1 MLQWAPGAWGSI
13 EPIPPP
19 RYLLRGGNIVQIQVV
34 LLLLRTTMLAIAIPS
49 GRVVLSSSLT
59 ATRTTETA
67 LRGTPGNHWW
77 EGNNTDDGNN
87 DKEKKLFFWEMTNSE
102 QQQQQSTSLI
112 TPMLEEEVM
121 ASARSTMDSNTISRA
136 LSSLLINPIIDDT
149 NNNSSNSAT
158 NDLSNNI
165 ETIQQGR
172 KNNLRDLAL
181 GSSNNNRNND
191 NGAILSKRRTK
202 FNKNDNSMTDTQQI
216 AIASGVTTLLL
227 SPIIIPII
235 HSLLPP
241 ILPFPSSIGFNTAA
255 LLGTLAYIVAL
266 GDPTEQ
272 TNYGEGVEVGGAVS
286 RVVGRTALQSAKAS
300 APRLQAAA
308 RAMVEYDTTIS
319 TIDEL
324 TQIKNQLTQTVNEL
338 SKENEVLKVDL
349 ALWRAV
355 EDISNMYKLEELKEL
370 ARYHG
375 LKGYSGDG
383 KNALLRRLAKEG
395 IVTLDITPYY

>member
-1 MLQWAPGAWGSI
+1 ML
-13 EPIPPP
+13 
-19 RYLLRGGNIVQIQVV
+19 
-34 LLLLRTTMLAIAIPS
+34 TAIAISGGHPLVSIPS
-49 GRVVLSSSLT
+49 GRVLSRSVT
-59 ATRTTETA
+59 AARSTA
-67 LRGTPGNHWW
+67 LRGTGNHWW
-77 EGNNTDDGNN
+77 EGNADGY
-87 DKEKKLFFWEMTNSE
+87 DKDKKSFVWEKPSE
-102 QQQQQSTSLI
+102 SQQQQQSSTLI

-136 LSSLLINPIIDDT
+136 LSSLLTNSINET
-149 NNNSSNSAT
+149 NNKSNSFSNT
-158 NDLSNNI
+158 DLSNNNI
-165 ETIQQGR
+165 ETIQQGS

-181 GSSNNNRNND
+181 GGTNRNY
-191 NGAILSKRRTK
+191 NGAILPNRRTK
-202 FNKNDNSMTDTQQI
+202 FNKNDNNSSSSSSTWDTQQI

-272 TNYGEGVEVGGAVS
+272 TNYGDGVEVGGAVS

-308 RAMVEYDTTIS
+308 RAMVDYDTTKT

-338 SKENEVLKVDL
+338 SKKNEVLTVDL

-395 IVTLDITPYY
+395 IVRLDITPYY

>member
-1 MLQWAPGAWGSI
+1 ML
-13 EPIPPP
+13 
-19 RYLLRGGNIVQIQVV
+19 
-34 LLLLRTTMLAIAIPS
+34 TAIAISGGHPLVSIPS
-49 GRVVLSSSLT
+49 GRVLSRSVT
-59 ATRTTETA
+59 AARATA
-67 LRGTPGNHWW
+67 LRGTGNHWW
-77 EGNNTDDGNN
+77 EGNADGY
-87 DKEKKLFFWEMTNSE
+87 DKDKKSFVWEKPSE
-102 QQQQQSTSLI
+102 SQQQQQQQSSTLI

-136 LSSLLINPIIDDT
+136 LSSLLTNSINDT
-149 NNNSSNSAT
+149 NNNSNSFSNT
-158 NDLSNNI
+158 DLSNNNI
-165 ETIQQGR
+165 ETIQQGS

-181 GSSNNNRNND
+181 GSTNRNY
-191 NGAILSKRRTK
+191 NGAILSNRRT
-202 FNKNDNSMTDTQQI
+202 SSSSTWDTQQI

-272 TNYGEGVEVGGAVS
+272 TNYGDGVEVGGAVS

-308 RAMVEYDTTIS
+308 RAMVDYDTTKT

-338 SKENEVLKVDL
+338 SKKNEVLTVDL

>member
-1 MLQWAPGAWGSI
+1 MNIYVLFYQSRNDCLEVVNSGRLSI
-13 EPIPPP
+13 DAMARVRSSKRP
-19 RYLLRGGNIVQIQVV
+19 RGKLTVV
-34 LLLLRTTMLAIAIPS
+34 LLLRTTMITAVAISIPNR
-49 GRVVLSSSLT
+49 RV
-59 ATRTTETA
+59 ETA
-67 LRGTPGNHWW
+67 LRGIGNHCW
-77 EGNNTDDGNN
+77 EEWNKDGSYEK
-87 DKEKKLFFWEMTNSE
+87 DKKSFFGEILNESR
-102 QQQQQSTSLI
+102 QQQSSTLI

-121 ASARSTMDSNTISRA
+121 SSARSTMDSNTISRA
-136 LSSLLINPIIDDT
+136 LSSLLTNSIHDT
-149 NNNSSNSAT
+149 NNNSNSFSN
-158 NDLSNNI
+158 NDLSNNNI
-165 ETIQQGR
+165 QTIQQGS

-181 GSSNNNRNND
+181 GSN
-191 NGAILSKRRTK
+191 SKRRNK
-202 FNKNDNSMTDTQQI
+202 FNNKNDNNSSSSSSSWDTQQI

-255 LLGTLAYIVAL
+255 LLGTLAYIAAL

-272 TNYGEGVEVGGAVS
+272 TNYGDGVEVGGAVS

-308 RAMVEYDTTIS
+308 RAMVDYDTTIS

-324 TQIKNQLTQTVNEL
+324 TQIKNQLTQVNYEL
-338 SKENEVLKVDL
+338 SKENEVLKEDL

-355 EDISNMYKLEELKEL
+355 EDILNMYKLEELKEL

-375 LKGYSGDG
+375 IKGYSSDG

-395 IVTLDITPYY
+395 IVTIDITPYY

>member
-1 MLQWAPGAWGSI
+1 MP
-13 EPIPPP
+13 
-19 RYLLRGGNIVQIQVV
+19 
-34 LLLLRTTMLAIAIPS
+34 
-49 GRVVLSSSLT
+49 
-59 ATRTTETA
+59 
-67 LRGTPGNHWW
+67 
-77 EGNNTDDGNN
+77 
-87 DKEKKLFFWEMTNSE
+87 NSE

-165 ETIQQGR
+165 ETIQQGS

-181 GSSNNNRNND
+181 GSSNNNRNNNND

-338 SKENEVLKVDL
+338 RKENEVLKVDL

-355 EDISNMYKLEELKEL
+355 EDISNLYKLEELKEL
-370 ARYHG
+370 ARYYG
-375 LKGYSGDG
+375 VKGYSGDG

>member
-1 MLQWAPGAWGSI
+1 M
-13 EPIPPP
+13 
-19 RYLLRGGNIVQIQVV
+19 
-34 LLLLRTTMLAIAIPS
+34 
-49 GRVVLSSSLT
+49 
-59 ATRTTETA
+59 
-67 LRGTPGNHWW
+67 W
-77 EGNNTDDGNN
+77 EGNTDDGN
-87 DKEKKLFFWEMTNSE
+87 DKEEKLFFWEMTNSD
-102 QQQQQSTSLI
+102 QQSTSLI

-338 SKENEVLKVDL
+338 RKENEVLKVDL

-355 EDISNMYKLEELKEL
+355 EDISNLYKLEELKEL
-370 ARYHG
+370 ARYYG
-375 LKGYSGDG
+375 VKGYSGDG

>member
-1 MLQWAPGAWGSI
+1 ML
-13 EPIPPP
+13 
-19 RYLLRGGNIVQIQVV
+19 
-34 LLLLRTTMLAIAIPS
+34 TAIAIPS

-77 EGNNTDDGNN
+77 EGNTDDGN
-87 DKEKKLFFWEMTNSE
+87 DKEKKLFFWEMTNSD
-102 QQQQQSTSLI
+102 QQSTSLI

-165 ETIQQGR
+165 ETIQQGS

-181 GSSNNNRNND
+181 GSSNNNRNNNND

-324 TQIKNQLTQTVNEL
+324 TQIKNQY
-338 SKENEVLKVDL
+338 
-349 ALWRAV
+349 
-355 EDISNMYKLEELKEL
+355 EDV
-370 ARYHG
+370 
-375 LKGYSGDG
+375 SGSER
-383 KNALLRRLAKEG
+383 KN
-395 IVTLDITPYY
+395 

>member
-1 MLQWAPGAWGSI
+1 ML
-13 EPIPPP
+13 
-19 RYLLRGGNIVQIQVV
+19 
-34 LLLLRTTMLAIAIPS
+34 TAIAISGGHPLVSIPS
-49 GRVVLSSSLT
+49 GRVLSRSVT
-59 ATRTTETA
+59 AARATA
-67 LRGTPGNHWW
+67 LRGTGNHWW
-77 EGNNTDDGNN
+77 EGNADGY
-87 DKEKKLFFWEMTNSE
+87 DKDNKSFVWEKPSE
-102 QQQQQSTSLI
+102 SQQQQQQQQHQQQQQQQQSSTII

-136 LSSLLINPIIDDT
+136 LSSLLTNSINDT
-149 NNNSSNSAT
+149 NNNS
-158 NDLSNNI
+158 NDLSNNNI
-165 ETIQQGR
+165 ETMQQGS

-181 GSSNNNRNND
+181 GSTNRNY
-191 NGAILSKRRTK
+191 NGAILSNRRT
-202 FNKNDNSMTDTQQI
+202 SSSSTWDTQQI

-266 GDPTEQ
+266 GDPAEQ
-272 TNYGEGVEVGGAVS
+272 TNYGDGFEVGGAVS

-308 RAMVEYDTTIS
+308 RAMVDYDTTKT

-338 SKENEVLKVDL
+338 SKKNEVLTVDL

>member
-1 MLQWAPGAWGSI
+1 
-13 EPIPPP
+13 
-19 RYLLRGGNIVQIQVV
+19 
-34 LLLLRTTMLAIAIPS
+34 MLAIAIPS

-165 ETIQQGR
+165 ETIQQGS

-181 GSSNNNRNND
+181 GSSNNNRNNNN

-338 SKENEVLKVDL
+338 RKENEVLKVDL